1 MTMIS
6 TQNTTNKQYNTCCC
20 YPYNLLF
27 AIFGAREDLGD
38 GTENSSKSDIF
49 SSAAVANKSVFELNL
64 RRVATYA
71 RVSDRDVE
79 VLIAHYRDGLS
90 YQAIAKQYYDNTV
103 SRQALQIAQ
112 HNALNKLNKE
122 EYLEE
127 FLVDEESQP
136 EVARWFGTED
146 KRNLNDPQNVSVSAF
161 DFSALTKSSLCK
173 SGITTIGE
181 LARLNVKD
189 VNALPHVYWRN
200 AESIFTV
207 IGELGIARPSPEIL
221 DGIDAFI
228 KKYKMSYKNL
238 LETVRYVINEKEKS
252 EADEENTSEADGETV
267 VPEISEEVDVQ

>member
-27 AIFGAREDLGD
+27 AIFGAREDFCD

-90 YQAIAKQYYDNTV
+90 YQAIAKQYYGNTV

-161 DFSALTKSSLCK
+161 DFSALTKSSLRK

-189 VNALPHVYWRN
+189 INALPHVYWRN

-228 KKYKMSYKNL
+228 KRYKMSYKNL

-252 EADEENTSEADGETV
+252 EADEEKSEANGETV

>member
-1 MTMIS
+1 MIS
-6 TQNTTNKQYNTCCC
+6 TQQNNKQYSTCCC

-27 AIFGAREDLGD
+27 AIFGAREDLCD

-90 YQAIAKQYYDNTV
+90 YQAIAKQYYGNTV

-189 VNALPHVYWRN
+189 VTALPHVYWRN

-252 EADEENTSEADGETV
+252 EADEEKSEADEETV
-267 VPEISEEVDVQ
+267 VSEISEEVDVQ

>member
-6 TQNTTNKQYNTCCC
+6 TQNTNKQYSTCCC

-27 AIFGAREDLGD
+27 AIFGERKGLGD
-38 GTENSSKSDIF
+38 EPENSK
-49 SSAAVANKSVFELNL
+49 SAAIANKAVFELNL

-71 RVSDRDVE
+71 RISDRDVE

-90 YQAIAKQYYDNTV
+90 YQAIAKQYYGNTV

-112 HNALNKLNKE
+112 HNALNKLNKD
-122 EYLEE
+122 EYFEE

-136 EVARWFGTED
+136 EVARWFGAED
-146 KRNLNDPQNVSVSAF
+146 KRSLNDPQNVSVSAF
-161 DFSALTKSSLCK
+161 DFSALTKSSLRK
-173 SGITTIGE
+173 SGIATIGE

-189 VNALPHVYWRN
+189 VTALPHVYWRN

-221 DGIDAFI
+221 EGIYAFI

-238 LETVRYVINEKEKS
+238 LETVRYVIAEKEGSKATSKGTIS
-252 EADEENTSEADGETV
+252 EAGEETV